1 MPALAVVQPQ
11 AADAPAAAPK
21 PRIKA
26 TLAKASLSKTNQA
39 SRTLAKAPSPAQAKP
54 LAAKL
59 AAQPPGAG
67 PQALLAPLRLPAL
80 PPLPPAQGPVEWQG
94 PGPVVISPARMS
106 QSLMDRYQQ
115 ALENQQLV
123 IKSLG
128 GR

>member
-1 MPALAVVQPQ
+1 M
-11 AADAPAAAPK
+11 
-21 PRIKA
+21 
-26 TLAKASLSKTNQA
+26 
-39 SRTLAKAPSPAQAKP
+39 
-54 LAAKL
+54 
-59 AAQPPGAG
+59 
-67 PQALLAPLRLPAL
+67 LPTL
-80 PPLPPAQGPVEWQG
+80 PPLPPVGLPTVPGPLEWQG